1 MGGTAFSVG
10 AVFLHG
16 IGTVLSWIVL
26 SVYFGF
32 FLTMETRKV
41 NTESLLPFLKPET
54 RSDVVYL
61 IKKFVNIIVVF
72 FRGQLIIPFFREY
85 SLPLGLPWQGCAAIR
100 VRHRLGFR
108 FPQHHSLPGKHRRLE
123 HCLARCLLS
132 GGRGV
137 GYTALGSCG
146 LCCGAT
152 HRGLCADAQDH
163 GQSHRSSLHGNH
175 RGYLLLGC
183 GAGRDSG
190 CDFGYTPNG
199 VPGLFLAFGQRK
211 VYPRARLR

>member
-61 IKKFVNIIVVF
+61 IKEFVNIIVVF
-72 FRGQLIIPFFREY
+72 FRGQLIIAFLQGVLFAVGFT
-85 SLPLGLPWQGCAAIR
+85 LAGLRCDTGSSSAW
-100 VRHRLGFR
+100 VSVSSTS
-108 FPQHHSLPGKHRRLE
+108 FPTLE
-123 HCLARCLLS
+123 A
-132 GGRGV
+132 
-137 GYTALGSCG
+137 
-146 LCCGAT
+146 
-152 HRGLCADAQDH
+152 
-163 GQSHRSSLHGNH
+163 SS
-175 RGYLLLGC
+175 
-183 GAGRDSG
+183 A
-190 CDFGYTPNG
+190 
-199 VPGLFLAFGQRK
+199 
-211 VYPRARLR
+211 